1 MTLEGKSL
9 KHDFFKFIIPSM
21 IAQIVYSL
29 YSMVDGL
36 FVSIGVNETALAA
49 INISMPFLMFLFA
62 IALIFSVGS
71 STIIAMKLGEGNRE
85 EANKMYSQNLVS
97 IVLVGLCLS
106 VIVILFNDQIALFLG
121 ATESTMEYVKT
132 YITTIAAFAVFF
144 IASYSFEVLIK
155 TDGYPTKATII
166 VSMGVVLNC
175 ILDYIFVIALH
186 KGVFGAAI
194 ATGISQVIVIGLY
207 LHHFLGSKTK
217 MKVIPFKFSRGNLSR
232 TIRIGL
238 ASGITELSPGI
249 VIFLFNHSILKYIG
263 EDGIV
268 SYTIIAYISSIL
280 VYAITGV
287 AQGIQPLVSYH
298 YGANRIESCKKLL
311 RYALVFSLV
320 VSFATFGIVKI
331 ADEFIV
337 GLFISEELVDLR
349 NYSIYALG
357 IFALSYFVLW
367 FNVVVCGYLTAIE
380 KVKSSIAISLGRG
393 LVFVALSLNILTLVI
408 GGDGI
413 WWSALTTETLC
424 LFLSIILLKR
434 TNHQ

>member
-1 MTLEGKSL
+1 MTLQGKSL
-9 KHDFFKFIIPSM
+9 KHDFLKFIIPSM

-36 FVSIGVNETALAA
+36 FVSMGVNETALAA

-62 IALIFSVGS
+62 IALILSVGS
-71 STIIAMKLGEGNRE
+71 STIIAMRLGEGDRQ
-85 EANKMYSQNLVS
+85 EANKVYSQN
-97 IVLVGLCLS
+97 IAS
-106 VIVILFNDQIALFLG
+106 VIIIGLMITIIVVLFNDQIAMFLG
-121 ATESTMEYVKT
+121 ATENTIGYVKT
-132 YITTIAAFAVFF
+132 YITTIAIFAVFF

-155 TDGYPTKATII
+155 TDGFPTKATMV
-166 VSMGVVLNC
+166 VSMGVILNC
-175 ILDYIFVIALH
+175 ILDYIFVIVLH
-186 KGVFGAAI
+186 KGVFGAAF

-207 LHHFLGSKTK
+207 LHHFIGPKTK
-217 MKVIPFKFSRGNLSR
+217 MKVIPFKFSRNSLTR
-232 TIRIGL
+232 TIRIGM

-263 EDGIV
+263 EDGLV
-268 SYTIIAYISSIL
+268 SYTIIAYVSSIL

-298 YGANRIESCKKLL
+298 FGANRIESCKKLL
-311 RYALVFSLV
+311 KYALVFSLG
-320 VSFATFGIVKI
+320 VSLITFGIVKI

-337 GLFISEELVDLR
+337 GLFISEELNDLR

-367 FNVVVCGYLTAIE
+367 FNVVACGYLTAIE

-393 LVFVALSLNILTLVI
+393 LVFVALSLNLLTLII

-413 WWSALTTETLC
+413 WWSALVAETLC
-424 LFLSIILLKR
+424 LILSVILLR
-434 TNHQ
+434 RANLQ